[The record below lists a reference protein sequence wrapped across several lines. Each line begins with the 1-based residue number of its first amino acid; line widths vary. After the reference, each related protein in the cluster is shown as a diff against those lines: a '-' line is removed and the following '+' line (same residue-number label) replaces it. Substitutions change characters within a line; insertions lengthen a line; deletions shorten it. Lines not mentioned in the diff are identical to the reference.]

1 LLTYNQILANRIKV
15 IDININMNIK
25 KLTEL
30 LIPDYRKK
38 AKEIENTDIEVL
50 KRYKRFL
57 ELSGLDYDKL
67 KSMNRKENIVNCR
80 KIICMDLFYRG
91 YTKVA
96 IANIFG
102 KHWTTVVYM
111 TKNFD
116 PKYNLNLKKSLELFI
131 KLFPDSALANLYLTY
146 FTDKLQN
153 NPEPYFTQEFKID
166 QTKLEEQE

>member
-25 KLTEL
+25 KLTEI

-38 AKEIENTDIEVL
+38 AKEIEKTDIEVL

-57 ELSGLDYDKL
+57 ELSRIDYDKL
-67 KSMNRKENIVNCR
+67 RSMSRKEPIINCR
-80 KIICMDLFYRG
+80 NIIYMDLLYCG
-91 YTKVA
+91 YSKVE
-96 IANIFG
+96 IADIF
-102 KHWTTVVYM
+102 KKDRTTIIYM

-131 KLFPDSALANLYLTY
+131 KLYPDSALANLYQTY

-153 NPEPYFTQEFKID
+153 NPEPYFTQEFNMN

>member
-1 LLTYNQILANRIKV
+1 MLTYNQILANRIKV

-30 LIPDYRKK
+30 LIPNYRRK
-38 AKEIENTDIEVL
+38 AEEIENIDIEVL

-57 ELSGLDYDKL
+57 ELSGIDYDKL
-67 KSMNRKENIVNCR
+67 RSMSRKEPIINCR
-80 KIICMDLFYRG
+80 KIIYMDLFYRG
-91 YTKVA
+91 YTKVS

-102 KHWTTVVYM
+102 KHWSTIIYI

-131 KLFPDSALANLYLTY
+131 KLYPDSALANLYRTS

-153 NPEPYFTQEFKID
+153 NPEPYFTQEFKMD
-166 QTKLEEQE
+166 QTKLEELE

>member
-1 LLTYNQILANRIKV
+1 
-15 IDININMNIK
+15 MNIK
-25 KLTEL
+25 KLTEI

-38 AKEIENTDIEVL
+38 VKEIEKTDIEVL

-57 ELSGLDYDKL
+57 ELSGIDYDKL
-67 KSMNRKENIVNCR
+67 RSISRKELIINCR
-80 KIICMDLFYRG
+80 KIIYMDLFYRG

-96 IANIFG
+96 IANIF
-102 KHWTTVVYM
+102 KKNWSTIVYM

-116 PKYNLNLKKSLELFI
+116 LKYNLNLKKSLELFI
-131 KLFPDSALANLYLTY
+131 KLYPDSALANLYQTY

-153 NPEPYFTQEFKID
+153 NPEPYFTQEFKMD

>member
-1 LLTYNQILANRIKV
+1 MLTYNQILANRIKV

-25 KLTEL
+25 KLTEI

-38 AKEIENTDIEVL
+38 VKEIEKTDIEVL

-57 ELSGLDYDKL
+57 ELSGIDYDKL
-67 KSMNRKENIVNCR
+67 RSISRKELIINCR
-80 KIICMDLFYRG
+80 KIIYMDLFYRG

-96 IANIFG
+96 IANIF
-102 KHWTTVVYM
+102 KKNWSTIVYM

-116 PKYNLNLKKSLELFI
+116 LKYNLNLKKSLELFI
-131 KLFPDSALANLYLTY
+131 KLYPDSALANLYQTY

-153 NPEPYFTQEFKID
+153 NPEPYFTQEFNMN

>member
-1 LLTYNQILANRIKV
+1 
-15 IDININMNIK
+15 MNIK

-30 LIPDYRKK
+30 LIPDYRRK

-57 ELSGLDYDKL
+57 ELSGIDYDKL
-67 KSMNRKENIVNCR
+67 RSMSRKEPIINCR
-80 KIICMDLFYRG
+80 KIIYMDLFYRG

-102 KHWTTVVYM
+102 KHWATVVYM

-116 PKYNLNLKKSLELFI
+116 PKYNLTLKRSLELFI
-131 KLFPDSALANLYLTY
+131 KLYPDSALANLYRTS

-153 NPEPYFTQEFKID
+153 NPEPYFTQEFIMD
-166 QTKLEEQE
+166 QTKLEELE